1 MSAIDIMV
9 ALYKGGI
16 LNLNPSH
23 PSAPDRD
30 RFILSKGH
38 AAPALYAVLA
48 EHGVISH
55 ESLDTLRVIGSP
67 LEGHPNMR
75 RLAGVEASTG
85 SLGQGLSIGL
95 GHAFAG
101 RLDGHGYRTYVMCGD
116 GEMQEGQVW
125 EAIMA
130 AAHFNADNL
139 TLIVDHNGAQQSNLL
154 PRVIDYRPLAAKLRA
169 FEWHVEEIDGHD
181 MPAILR
187 AFDSVFPDRFF
198 NVGIAE
204 SNMVGVAAGL
214 AASGKIP
221 VVSSFAA
228 FLLCNA
234 YDQLR
239 MSVAFPHLNV
249 KVVGTHAGISIGE
262 DGPSQMAIED
272 FALACSLPGFTV
284 IVPSDEA
291 HTHAAVRAMIA
302 HEGPVY
308 LRLGRPKAPRIH
320 EAGSSLEIGKAYQLR
335 DGSDLTIV
343 ACGLMTAAALEAHD
357 ALAAKGIHA
366 RVLDFPTIR
375 PLDVEHMA
383 SLHPT

>member
-1 MSAIDIMV
+1 MSASTTPFVVSPGAATRDAFGI
-9 ALYKGGI
+9 AL
-16 LNLNPSH
+16 
-23 PSAPDRD
+23 RD
-30 RFILSKGH
+30 
-38 AAPALYAVLA
+38 
-48 EHGVISH
+48 
-55 ESLDTLRVIGSP
+55 
-67 LEGHPNMR
+67 
-75 RLAGVEASTG
+75 
-85 SLGQGLSIGL
+85 L
-95 GHAFAG
+95 GHSEP
-101 RLDGHGYRTYVMCGD
+101 RIVVVDGDVANSTRT
-116 GEMQEGQVW
+116 EWFGQ
-125 EAIMA
+125 
-130 AAHFNADNL
+130 
-139 TLIVDHNGAQQSNLL
+139 
-154 PRVIDYRPLAAKLRA
+154 
-169 FEWHVEEIDGHD
+169 
-181 MPAILR
+181 
-187 AFDSVFPDRFF
+187 VFPDRFF

-366 RVLDFPTIR
+366 RVLDFPT
-375 PLDVEHMA
+375 
-383 SLHPT
+383 